1 MAEIPNLKFVIENVR
16 RQYPTPL
23 GDRHRDLLAELPG
36 ALTHAAPDFRFGLLK
51 KTSGTRITLRGGAE
65 VAQDIITVHMGDHL
79 RTFDVLGSGETKATA
94 QWNATKP
101 TGRDVVEKFY
111 EVTAEDWPLDDDDNP
126 LPPDDEDDE
135 VNWEQL
141 TAVLGELA
149 IQVGNLE
156 QRVKEL
162 EADILHLIV
171 DGPTSTRGAGPLKHH
186 HHVKLAVKVQ
196 R

>member
-36 ALTHAAPDFRFGLLK
+36 ALTHAAPDFRFGLLR
-51 KTSGTRITLRGGAE
+51 KTSGTRITLRSGAE
-65 VAQDIITVHMGDHL
+65 VAQDIVTVHMGDHI
-79 RTFDVLGSGETKATA
+79 RTFDVLGSAEKEATA
-94 QWNATKP
+94 RWATTTP
-101 TGRDVVEKFY
+101 TGRDTVDRFY
-111 EVTAEDWPLDDDDNP
+111 AVTAEDWPLDDDDNP
-126 LPPDDEDDE
+126 LPPDE

-162 EADILHLIV
+162 EADILHLEV

-186 HHVKLAVKVQ
+186 HHVKLAVKVA